1 MRRIV
6 ASFGIALVALI
17 SSTRGLSKI
26 ISRHL
31 DMAMQLMALTVL
43 KKMMM
48 QPLKLR
54 KITLPS
60 ELVSDLGLE

>member
-60 ELVSDLGLE
+60 ELVSDLGSE